1 MALAKIRFENLFRRR
16 RESGTAA
23 IEFGLLIPILLIL
36 LIGTVEVGRA
46 MYQAMQVNNAVE
58 AGMLYAAKNGFD
70 AGGIAAAVVN
80 ATGTQ
85 GITATPTPTL
95 FCGCPN
101 ASGVSIKMLCDPP
114 PPPCADG
121 NPMGQYV
128 QINAALDHQTILPYL
143 GLPLPTTLKAQSIV
157 RLH

>member
-1 MALAKIRFENLFRRR
+1 MIPAKTRFENVFGRRS
-16 RESGTAA
+16 ESGTAA
-23 IEFGLLIPILLIL
+23 IEFGLFIPILLIL

-46 MYQAMQVNNAVE
+46 MHGAMQVNNAVE
-58 AGMLYAAKNGFD
+58 AGMLYAAKNGYD
-70 AGGIAAAVVN
+70 ADGIAAAVAN
-80 ATGTQ
+80 ATGTP

-95 FCGCPN
+95 FCGCPS
-101 ASGVSIKMLCDPP
+101 AGGVINIDCNSPSL
-114 PPPCADG
+114 CADG
-121 NPMGQYV
+121 SPMGQYV